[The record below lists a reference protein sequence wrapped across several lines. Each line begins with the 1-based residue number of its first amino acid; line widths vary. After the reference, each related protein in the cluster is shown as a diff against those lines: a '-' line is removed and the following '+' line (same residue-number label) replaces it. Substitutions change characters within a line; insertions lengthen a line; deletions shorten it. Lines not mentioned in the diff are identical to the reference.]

1 MNYQNFNQDLEAEK
15 KLQEEVARLEGIV
28 KSKLSK
34 DALLRYGNVK
44 AAHKDL
50 ALNLVLILSNLIQQG
65 KIQGQISD
73 AQLKDLL
80 RQLSAKKSFKIKRV

>member
-1 MNYQNFNQDLEAEK
+1 MEAEK

-28 KSKLSK
+28 KSKLSRE
-34 DALLRYGNVK
+34 ALLRYGNVK

-65 KIQGQISD
+65 KVQGQISD

-80 RQLSAKKSFKIKRV
+80 GQLSAKKSFKIKRV